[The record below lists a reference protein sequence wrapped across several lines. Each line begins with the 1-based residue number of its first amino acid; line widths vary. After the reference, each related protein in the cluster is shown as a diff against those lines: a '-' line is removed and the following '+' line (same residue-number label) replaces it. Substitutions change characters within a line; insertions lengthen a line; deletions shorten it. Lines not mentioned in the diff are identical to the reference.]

1 MKTIKGASRKLLNF
15 VFGVVAA
22 GVIVIAT
29 GGAASAYSYDG
40 VGAVHYAHLYA
51 CNGTDCHNNQYLYLG
66 SDCANF
72 VSQSIHDGGGLTYLV
87 GVSSVL
93 DWFYDSNT
101 VLDRTGTSQV
111 VYSGSA
117 SWVSVSALYDQ
128 LRFTNRLSSIANP
141 TMSLKYSGANSGDI
155 YMYDWGK
162 GEGFSHVA
170 LATDNGTFINYQDPV
185 TLFNPSPLPN
195 YSTITGGSGS
205 RMAQHTTDRDWA
217 PWNYGYW
224 GEHDAGVRA
233 KMRTKILR
241 IAPAG

>member
-1 MKTIKGASRKLLNF
+1 MKIISSAFRRLL
-15 VFGVVAA
+15 VFAFGFIIACGLVA
-22 GVIVIAT
+22 AT
-29 GGAASAYSYDG
+29 GGSASAYSYDG
-40 VGAVHYAHLYA
+40 LGAVHYAHLYA
-51 CNGTDCHNNQYLYLG
+51 CNGVDCHNSQYLYLG

-72 VSQSIHDGGGLTYLV
+72 VSQSIHDGGGLTYMR

-93 DWFYDSNT
+93 DWYYDT
-101 VLDRTGTSQV
+101 TTALDRTGYSQN
-111 VYSGSA
+111 VYSGSQ

-128 LRFTNRLSSIANP
+128 LRFTSRLSSIANP

-162 GEGFSHVA
+162 DEGFSHVA
-170 LATDNGTFINYQDPV
+170 LATDNGSFANYQDP
-185 TLFNPSPLPN
+185 FPSPLPN
-195 YSTITGGSGS
+195 YSSITGGSGS
-205 RMAQHTTDRDWA
+205 RMAQHTNDRDWA

-224 GEHDAGVRA
+224 GERDASIRS